1 MTAHMIADPAVTG
14 SAVFPAAPGWD
25 ALSAALTAEVPVI
38 ADRDDLLV
46 TIAPGAGH
54 GAPAC
59 FLPASAMIEVDGTH
73 LRPVDPATATP
84 HRVSDRKRYAPT
96 WGALTHECAH
106 SKHTRWLTAAPDDAD
121 PRAIDAA
128 LLLEEP
134 RIERA
139 QIRRRPDDR
148 HWLRACVKTIVTGG
162 MKLDDPAFAPKMTP
176 RDAAHTAALFLG
188 RTDGGILTRAE
199 TAPVARAVETVL
211 GEERLAQL
219 RAVWRAAFR
228 VADDDTDAMIDLG
241 RKWCDIIGPAPDTT
255 PPHLSDPADDDA
267 ADPSGT
273 PSPSPLADAIGK
285 TLGKVARAVARAK
298 LPEDAADIAAR
309 RKAAADAAR
318 TKAEKI
324 AEKVFAAAP
333 GSSRDG
339 DTGISG
345 TRPPTADE
353 RTAARVL
360 SRALTTAGVRD
371 RVATKTTSTIPPGR
385 LRMRGALA
393 REAQRA
399 AGAIP
404 TAEPF
409 TRTTRTPVPTPPLRL
424 GIACDVSGSMGSF
437 AGPVAST
444 AWIMAN
450 AAAQTPVPADTA
462 TVIFGSHVRPIT
474 RPGTTPKA
482 VTEFDA
488 RDDWEAI
495 DTAIDALD
503 GALGLSQPGA
513 ARLLV
518 IVSDG
523 FVPDLLRSN
532 AQRLVDRLRATG
544 CAVLW
549 LAPHGYGEPLTGAT
563 VHVMTDPPPPRRPL
577 AAPQPPPCAPPT
589 ESTKPTHRTER

>member
-1 MTAHMIADPAVTG
+1 MTAHMIADPDATA

-25 ALSAALTAEVPVI
+25 TFSAALTAEVPVI

-54 GAPAC
+54 GAAAC
-59 FLPASAMIEVDGTH
+59 FLPSSARIEIDGTH
-73 LRPVDPATATP
+73 LHPVDPATATP
-84 HRVSDRKRYAPT
+84 HRIRDRARYAPL
-96 WGALTHECAH
+96 WGALVHECAH
-106 SKHTRWLTAAPDDAD
+106 SKHSRWHAAAPYDTD
-121 PRAIDAA
+121 PAVLAA
-128 LLLEEP
+128 AMLLEEP

-148 HWLRACVKTIVTGG
+148 HWLRACVTTIVTGG
-162 MKLDDPAFAPKMTP
+162 MTLDDPAFAPKMTP
-176 RDAAHTAALFLG
+176 YDAAHTAALFLA
-188 RTDGGILTRAE
+188 RTDGGILTRTE

-211 GEERLAQL
+211 GAEKLAQL
-219 RAVWRAAFR
+219 RAVWRAAFL
-228 VADDDTDAMIDLG
+228 VADDDTDAMLDLG
-241 RKWCDIIGPAPDTT
+241 RKWCDIIGPDPDTT
-255 PPHLSDPADDDA
+255 PPHLSDPA
-267 ADPSGT
+267 ADSSGTWT
-273 PSPSPLADAIGK
+273 PSPMADAIGE
-285 TLGKVARAVARAK
+285 TVRKVARAVARAK
-298 LPEDAADIAAR
+298 LPEDPADIAAR
-309 RKAAADAAR
+309 EKAAAADAR
-318 TKAEKI
+318 VTAEK
-324 AEKVFAAAP
+324 AAKKVFAAAP
-333 GSSRDG
+333 GHFRDG

-345 TRPPTADE
+345 TRTPTAAE

-371 RVATKTTSTIPPGR
+371 RVATKTTSPIPPGR
-385 LRMRGALA
+385 LRMRGVLA

-409 TRTTRTPVPTPPLRL
+409 TRTTRKPVPAPPLRL

-437 AGPVAST
+437 AKPVAST
-444 AWIMAN
+444 AWILAN

-474 RPGTTPKA
+474 RPGTTPTA

-523 FVPDLLRSN
+523 YVPDTLRRN
-532 AQRLVDRLRATG
+532 AQRLLDRLRATG

-549 LAPHGYGEPLTGAT
+549 LAPNDDDEPLTGAT
-563 VHVMTDPPPPRRPL
+563 VHVMTDPTATAQAIGR
-577 AAPQPPPCAPPT
+577 AATSALRAI
-589 ESTKPTHRTER
+589 H

>member
-1 MTAHMIADPAVTG
+1 
-14 SAVFPAAPGWD
+14 
-25 ALSAALTAEVPVI
+25 
-38 ADRDDLLV
+38 
-46 TIAPGAGH
+46 
-54 GAPAC
+54 
-59 FLPASAMIEVDGTH
+59 
-73 LRPVDPATATP
+73 
-84 HRVSDRKRYAPT
+84 
-96 WGALTHECAH
+96 
-106 SKHTRWLTAAPDDAD
+106 
-121 PRAIDAA
+121 
-128 LLLEEP
+128 
-134 RIERA
+134 
-139 QIRRRPDDR
+139 
-148 HWLRACVKTIVTGG
+148 
-162 MKLDDPAFAPKMTP
+162 MTP

-211 GEERLAQL
+211 GEEKLARL

-228 VADDDTDAMIDLG
+228 VADDDTDAMLDLG
-241 RKWCDIIGPAPDTT
+241 RRWCEIIGPDPDTT
-255 PPHLSDPADDDA
+255 PPHLSDPSDDDT
-267 ADPSGT
+267 ADPT
-273 PSPSPLADAIGK
+273 APSPLADAIGK

-298 LPEDAADIAAR
+298 LPEDPAEIAAR
-309 RKAAADAAR
+309 KKSADDAAR
-318 TKAEKI
+318 AKADKA
-324 AEKVFAAAP
+324 AEKVFNAAP
-333 GSSRDG
+333 GSSRHG
-339 DTGISG
+339 DTAISR
-345 TRPPTADE
+345 TRPPTTAE

-371 RVATKTTSTIPPGR
+371 RVATKTTSPIPPGR

-393 REAQRA
+393 REAQRD

-424 GIACDVSGSMGSF
+424 GIACDVSGSMGAF

-462 TVIFGSHVRPIT
+462 TVIFGAHVRPIT
-474 RPGTTPKA
+474 RPGTNPKA
-482 VTEFDA
+482 VTEFAA

-495 DTAIDALD
+495 DTAINALD

-523 FVPDLLRSN
+523 FVPDLLGRN

-549 LAPHGYGEPLTGAT
+549 LAPHGYSTPLDGAT
-563 VHVMTDPPPPRRPL
+563 VHVMTDPTTTAQAIGR
-577 AAPQPPPCAPPT
+577 AATAAL
-589 ESTKPTHRTER
+589 RAAAR

>member
-1 MTAHMIADPAVTG
+1 MTAHTIADPAATG
-14 SAVFPAAPGWD
+14 SVVFPAAPGWD
-25 ALSAALTAEVPVI
+25 SLSAALTAEVPAI

-59 FLPASAMIEVDGTH
+59 FLHATAMIEVDGVH
-73 LRPVDPATATP
+73 MPVDPATARP
-84 HRVSDRKRYAPT
+84 HLTSDRTRYAPM
-96 WGALTHECAH
+96 WGALTHECGH
-106 SKHTRWLTAAPDDAD
+106 SKHTRWHTAVPAD
-121 PRAIDAA
+121 TDPEVVDAA

-139 QIRRRPDDR
+139 QVRRRPDDR

-162 MKLDDPAFAPKMTP
+162 LTLDDPEFPAKMTP
-176 RDAAHTAALFLG
+176 RHAAHTAALFLG
-188 RTDGGILTRAE
+188 RTDARILTRGE

-211 GEERLAQL
+211 GEEKLARL

-241 RKWCDIIGPAPDTT
+241 RKWCEIIGPDPDTT
-255 PPHLSDPADDDA
+255 PPHLSDPSDDDTD
-267 ADPSGT
+267 DPSGT
-273 PSPSPLADAIGK
+273 PAPSPLADAIGK

-298 LPEDAADIAAR
+298 LPADPAEIAAR
-309 RKAAADAAR
+309 KKAADEAAR
-318 TKAEKI
+318 ARADKA
-324 AEKVFAAAP
+324 AEKVFDTAP
-333 GSSRDG
+333 GSSGDG
-339 DTGISG
+339 DTETTG
-345 TRPPTADE
+345 TRPPTTAE

-371 RVATKTTSTIPPGR
+371 RVATKTTSPIPPGR
-385 LRMRGALA
+385 LRMRGAVQ
-393 REAQRA
+393 REAQLA
-399 AGAIP
+399 AGAMP
-404 TAEPF
+404 TAQPF
-409 TRTTRTPVPTPPLRL
+409 TRTTRTPVATPPLRL
-424 GIACDVSGSMGSF
+424 GIACDVSGSMGAF

-462 TVIFGSHVRPIT
+462 TVIFGAHVRPIT

-482 VTEFDA
+482 VTEFAA

-503 GALGLSQPGA
+503 GALGLSHPGA

-523 FVPDLLRSN
+523 FVPDPLRRN

-549 LAPHGYGEPLTGAT
+549 LAPHGYSTPLDGAT
-563 VHVMTDPPPPRRPL
+563 VHVMTDPTTTVQAIGR
-577 AAPQPPPCAPPT
+577 AATAALRAATP
-589 ESTKPTHRTER
+589 

>member
-1 MTAHMIADPAVTG
+1 MTAHMIADPAATASV
-14 SAVFPAAPGWD
+14 VFPAAPGWD
-25 ALSAALTAEVPVI
+25 ALSAALTAEVPAI

-46 TIAPGAGH
+46 TIAPGAEQ

-73 LRPVDPATATP
+73 LHPVDPVTATP
-84 HRVSDRKRYAPT
+84 HRISDRKRYAPT

-106 SKHTRWLTAAPDDAD
+106 SKHTRWLTAVPHDAD
-121 PRAIDAA
+121 PGAVDAA

-199 TAPVARAVETVL
+199 TAPVARAVEDVL
-211 GEERLAQL
+211 GAEKLGKL
-219 RAVWRAAFR
+219 RAVWRKAFR
-228 VADDDTDAMIDLG
+228 TADDDTAAMIELG
-241 RKWCDIIGPAPDTT
+241 RQWCEIIGPDPDTT
-255 PPHLSDPADDDA
+255 PPHL

-273 PSPSPLADAIGK
+273 PSPLADAISK
-285 TLGKVARAVARAK
+285 ALGKVTRAVARAK
-298 LPEDAADIAAR
+298 LPEDPAEIAAR
-309 RKAAADAAR
+309 KKAAADAAAKKAVDAAR
-318 TKAEKI
+318 T
-324 AEKVFAAAP
+324 VFTVGGP
-333 GSSRDG
+333 RDG
-339 DTGISG
+339 RTETID
-345 TRPPTADE
+345 TRPPTTGE

-360 SRALTTAGVRD
+360 GRALTTAGVRD
-371 RVATKTTSTIPPGR
+371 RVATKTTSPIPPGR

-393 REAQRA
+393 REAQLA
-399 AGAIP
+399 VGAMP

-409 TRTTRTPVPTPPLRL
+409 TRTTRTTVPTPPLRL

-437 AGPVAST
+437 AKPVAST
-444 AWIMAN
+444 AWILAN
-450 AAAQTPVPADTA
+450 AAAQSPVPADTA
-462 TVIFGSHVRPIT
+462 TVIFGHHVRPIT
-474 RPGTTPKA
+474 HPGRAPAA
-482 VTEFDA
+482 VTDFA
-488 RDDWEAI
+488 TRDNWEAI

-503 GALGLSQPGA
+503 GALGLSRPGA

-523 FVPDLLRSN
+523 QFRDGPRQN
-532 AQRLVDRLRATG
+532 GQRLLDRLRATG

-549 LAPHGYGEPLTGAT
+549 IAPDVPGRKPMTGAT
-563 VHVMTDPPPPRRPL
+563 VHVMTDPTTTAQAIGR
-577 AAPQPPPCAPPT
+577 AATAALRA
-589 ESTKPTHRTER
+589 TH

>member
-1 MTAHMIADPAVTG
+1 MTAHTITDPTATG

-59 FLPASAMIEVDGTH
+59 FLPATAMIEVDGAHMTA
-73 LRPVDPATATP
+73 DPATARP
-84 HRVSDRKRYAPT
+84 HLISDRTRYAPM

-106 SKHTRWLTAAPDDAD
+106 SKHTRWHAAVPDDAD
-121 PRAIDAA
+121 PATVDAA

-134 RIERA
+134 RIEHA
-139 QIRRRPDDR
+139 HIRRRPDDR

-162 MKLDDPAFAPKMTP
+162 LALDDPDFAPKMTP

-211 GEERLAQL
+211 GEEKLAQL
-219 RAVWRAAFR
+219 RAVWRAAFA
-228 VADDDTDAMIDLG
+228 VADDDTDAMLDLG
-241 RKWCDIIGPAPDTT
+241 RRWCEIIGPDPDTT
-255 PPHLSDPADDDA
+255 PPHLSDPAA
-267 ADPSGT
+267 EPSGT
-273 PSPSPLADAIGK
+273 PSPLADAISATFGK
-285 TLGKVARAVARAK
+285 IARAVARTK
-298 LPEDAADIAAR
+298 LPADPAEIAAR
-309 RKAAADAAR
+309 KKAADDTARARADKAAENVFDPLPGLFPDGR
-318 TKAEKI
+318 TE
-324 AEKVFAAAP
+324 
-333 GSSRDG
+333 
-339 DTGISG
+339 TTG
-345 TRPPTADE
+345 TRPPTTAE

-360 SRALTTAGVRD
+360 SRALSTAGVRE
-371 RVATKTTSTIPPGR
+371 RVATKTTSPIPPGR
-385 LRMRGALA
+385 LRMRGVLA
-393 REAQRA
+393 RDAQRA

-404 TAEPF
+404 TARPF

-437 AGPVAST
+437 AAPVAST

-462 TVIFGSHVRPIT
+462 TVIFGHHVRPIT

-482 VTEFDA
+482 VTEFAA
-488 RDDWEAI
+488 RDGWEAI

-523 FVPDLLRSN
+523 HVPDVLRHN

-549 LAPHGYGEPLTGAT
+549 LAPHGYSEPLAGAT
-563 VHVMTDPPPPRRPL
+563 VHVMSDPTTTAQAIGR
-577 AAPQPPPCAPPT
+577 AATAALRAAT
-589 ESTKPTHRTER
+589 R

>member
-1 MTAHMIADPAVTG
+1 MTAHMIADPAATG

-25 ALSAALTAEVPVI
+25 ALSAALTAEVPAI
-38 ADRDDLLV
+38 ADRGDLLV

-59 FLPASAMIEVDGTH
+59 FLPAAAMIEVDGTH
-73 LRPVDPATATP
+73 LHPVDPATATP
-84 HRVSDRKRYAPT
+84 HRMSDRKRYAPT

-106 SKHTRWLTAAPDDAD
+106 SKHTRWLDAVPADAD
-121 PRAIDAA
+121 PGAVEAA

-134 RIERA
+134 RIEQA

-162 MKLDDPAFAPKMTP
+162 MKLDDPAFAPTMTP

-199 TAPVARAVETVL
+199 TAPVARAIDTVL
-211 GEERLAQL
+211 GAEKLSKL
-219 RAVWRAAFR
+219 RAVWRQAFR
-228 VADDDTDAMIDLG
+228 TADDDTAAMIELG
-241 RKWCDIIGPAPDTT
+241 RQWCEIIGPDPDTT
-255 PPHLSDPADDDA
+255 PPHLADTSA
-267 ADPSGT
+267 TPDPSGT
-273 PSPSPLADAIGK
+273 PSPLADAIGK
-285 TLGKVARAVARAK
+285 ALGKVARAVARAT
-298 LPEDAADIAAR
+298 LPEDPAEIAAR
-309 RKAAADAAR
+309 AKAAADAA
-318 TKAEKI
+318 TKQADD
-324 AEKVFAAAP
+324 AARSVFSAVGGP
-333 GSSRDG
+333 RDG
-339 DTGISG
+339 RTDTIG
-345 TRPPTADE
+345 TRPPTTDE

-360 SRALTTAGVRD
+360 GRALTTAGVRD
-371 RVATKTTSTIPPGR
+371 RVATKTTSAIPPGR

-424 GIACDVSGSMGSF
+424 GIACDVSGSMRRF

-450 AAAQTPVPADTA
+450 AAAQSPVPADTA
-462 TVIFGSHVRPIT
+462 TVIFGNHVRPIT
-474 RPGTTPKA
+474 RPGKAPAA
-482 VTEFDA
+482 VTDFATSDT
-488 RDDWEAI
+488 WEAV

-503 GALGLSQPGA
+503 GALGLSRPGA
-513 ARLLV
+513 ARLLI

-523 FVPDLLRSN
+523 KFRVGPRQQG
-532 AQRLVDRLRATG
+532 QRLLDRLRATG

-549 LAPHGYGEPLTGAT
+549 ITPDVPGRDPLTGAT
-563 VHVMTDPPPPRRPL
+563 VHVMTDPTTTAQAIGR
-577 AAPQPPPCAPPT
+577 AATTALRA
-589 ESTKPTHRTER
+589 TH

>member
-1 MTAHMIADPAVTG
+1 MTAHTIADPAATG

-38 ADRDDLLV
+38 ADRDDLMV

-59 FLPASAMIEVDGTH
+59 FLHATAVIEVDGAH
-73 LRPVDPATATP
+73 MPVDPATARP
-84 HRVSDRKRYAPT
+84 HLTSDRTRYAPM

-106 SKHTRWLTAAPDDAD
+106 SKHTRWHAAVPEDTD
-121 PRAIDAA
+121 PAIVDAA

-139 QIRRRPDDR
+139 HIRRRPDDR

-162 MKLDDPAFAPKMTP
+162 LKLDDPAFPAAMTP

-211 GEERLAQL
+211 GAEKLAQL

-241 RKWCDIIGPAPDTT
+241 RTWCEIIGPDPDTT
-255 PPHLSDPADDDA
+255 PPHLSDPAD
-267 ADPSGT
+267 PCGT

-285 TLGKVARAVARAK
+285 TLGKVARAVARAT
-298 LPEDAADIAAR
+298 LPEDPAETAAR
-309 RKAAADAAR
+309 RKAADDDARRRADEA
-318 TKAEKI
+318 
-324 AEKVFAAAP
+324 AEKVFAATP
-333 GSSRDG
+333 GRSRHG
-339 DTGISG
+339 ETKIGG
-345 TRPPTADE
+345 TRPPTAAE

-360 SRALTTAGVRD
+360 ARALTTAGVRD
-371 RVATKTTSTIPPGR
+371 RVATKTTSPIPPGR
-385 LRMRGALA
+385 LRMRGVLA

-399 AGAIP
+399 AGAMP

-424 GIACDVSGSMGSF
+424 GIACDVSGSMGGF

-450 AAAQTPVPADTA
+450 AAAQAPVPAETA
-462 TVIFGSHVRPIT
+462 TVIFGYQVRPIT
-474 RPGTTPKA
+474 RPGTTPKS
-482 VTEFDA
+482 VTEFAA

-503 GALGLSQPGA
+503 GALGLSRPGA

-523 FVPDLLRSN
+523 YVPDQLRRN
-532 AQRLVDRLRATG
+532 AQRLADRLRATG

-549 LAPHGYGEPLTGAT
+549 LSPDDDGDPLTGAT
-563 VHVMTDPPPPRRPL
+563 VHVMADPTTTAQAIGR
-577 AAPQPPPCAPPT
+577 AATAALRAA
-589 ESTKPTHRTER
+589 TH